1 MNFQRVLWVLA
12 ARWQAALAAFVVTL
26 LAGVAATLLMPKQY
40 TAKTALV
47 IDVKV
52 DPIAGALMPTVGTP
66 VYMATQTEIIQ
77 SERNAI
83 GVVKLL
89 RLDEDKKLVEQWKE
103 ATDGNMPF
111 ENYMAGLLLKKL
123 KINPTRGSN
132 VITLEYS
139 ASDPKF
145 AMNVANAFAQSY
157 IDLTIDMRVEP
168 ARQYA
173 VWFDERLKSL
183 RANLE
188 KAQARLSTFRKEKGI
203 VATDER
209 VDQEA
214 ARLNALMA
222 ELTAIEGQRV
232 DASSR
237 QRMSGSELSPDVLQ
251 NPIVQSLKAELA
263 RLETRLNEISANAGE
278 NHPTRI
284 QLERQIE
291 GLRDQL
297 SMEMRRISGG
307 AATASRTSQLKEAEL
322 RALIERQ
329 KKHVLELRAQ
339 RDEANVLVKDVETAQ
354 RAYETV
360 AQRMTQLN
368 LESQTEQA
376 NVRVLSPAVE
386 PVQPSRPNVPRFI
399 GASVVLAL
407 FAAIGIVLGL
417 EYLDRRVRVA
427 SDLQSVNVPLLGVLA
442 PKESSNGWWGSARYQ
457 P

>member
-1 MNFQRVLWVLA
+1 MTPQRFLLILL
-12 ARWQAALAAFVVTL
+12 ARWRAALAVFAVTL
-26 LAGVAATLLMPKQY
+26 LAGVAITFLMPRQY
-40 TAKTALV
+40 TASTALV

-77 SERNAI
+77 SERNAV

-89 RLDEDKKLVEQWKE
+89 HLDEDKKLVELWRE
-103 ATDGNMPF
+103 ATGGTVPF
-111 ENYMAGLLLKKL
+111 EHYMAGLLLKRLKL
-123 KINPTRGSN
+123 NPTRGSN
-132 VITLEYS
+132 VITLEFS
-139 ASDPKF
+139 ANDPKF

-173 VWFDERLKSL
+173 AWFDERLKSL
-183 RANLE
+183 RGNLE
-188 KAQARLSTFRKEKGI
+188 KAQARLSAYRRDRGI

-214 ARLNALMA
+214 QRLNALMA

-237 QRMSGSELSPDVLQ
+237 QRTSGSELSPDVLQ
-251 NPIVQSLKAELA
+251 NPIVQGLKAELA

-278 NHPTRI
+278 NHPVRI

-291 GLRDQL
+291 GLKDQL

-339 RDEANVLVKDVETAQ
+339 KDEAGVLVKDVETAQ

-360 AQRMTQLN
+360 SQRMTQLS

-386 PVQPSRPNVPRFI
+386 PAEPSRPNIPRFI

-407 FAAIGIVLGL
+407 IAAAGIALGL
-417 EYLDRRVRVA
+417 EYLDRRIRVSA
-427 SDLQSVNVPLLGVLA
+427 DLLAANVPLLGVLA
-442 PKESSNGWWGSARYQ
+442 PRDDRKGWWELSRHQ
-457 P
+457 S